1 MCLTWRYYKLLTPM
15 CIKHLMSL
23 AALQFQ
29 EIKKPSSRNGL
40 DQKRK
45 QHNKDV
51 RGDGSVLGLAEDEE
65 KLQN

>member
-1 MCLTWRYYKLLTPM
+1 
-15 CIKHLMSL
+15 MSL

-29 EIKKPSSRNGL
+29 EIKKPSSRMGL

-65 KLQN
+65 KLQH

>member
-1 MCLTWRYYKLLTPM
+1 M

-29 EIKKPSSRNGL
+29 EIKKPSSRMGL

-65 KLQN
+65 KLQH

>member
-1 MCLTWRYYKLLTPM
+1 M
-15 CIKHLMSL
+15 
-23 AALQFQ
+23 
-29 EIKKPSSRNGL
+29 GL

-65 KLQN
+65 KLQHWMIWGPDMTRADAEV